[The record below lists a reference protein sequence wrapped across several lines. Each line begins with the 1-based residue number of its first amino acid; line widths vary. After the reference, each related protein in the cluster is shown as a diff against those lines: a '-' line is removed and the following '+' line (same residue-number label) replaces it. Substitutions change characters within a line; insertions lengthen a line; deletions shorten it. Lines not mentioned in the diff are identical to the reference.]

1 MNIVYLHGLSS
12 SGQSN
17 TANKL
22 RALFPD
28 DNIIAPDLPV
38 NPNKALNLITDI
50 LQKLSVDNTIVIGSS
65 MGAMF
70 AHQQAPFR
78 RLLINPAF
86 HVSEMLQD
94 NLGKT
99 LPFYSQ
105 RQDGIREFTVTE
117 ELCSL
122 YKRVEEEQFK
132 YRSNSGRQDVVG
144 IFGLQDNLVD
154 CKGEFTD
161 YYSIYHEFAG
171 GHRLTD
177 TDIETVLKPIICW
190 MKNSVCPELIPI
202 AFECIEPGDTAS
214 IISDSKYSSILAVPP
229 LPASR
234 QRSTYISSAPSFRP
248 AIFPFRYS
256 VQSGFRPCR
265 TRSATFRPVPW
276 LRLSGSGVPCG
287 PGWGR
292 GFPLRRSFSTVPF
305 RPRIRH
311 IPVVRSGC
319 TRTVWFPVCCLP
331 LRAAGL
337 DLECFKIFDKGIG
350 RKWFDEIY
358 QKYEGKKMYE
368 QWQYHLTF
376 PDLPNGESEDSVQL
390 VLGSRYS
397 GHLSVEVYGEN
408 GVQVFDPDKFYIDGL
423 EMHRL

>member
-38 NPNKALNLITDI
+38 NPNEALNLITDI
-50 LQKLSVDNTIVIGSS
+50 LQKLSVDDTIVIGSS

-99 LPFYSQ
+99 FSFYSQ

-122 YKRVEEEQFK
+122 YKQVEEEQFK
-132 YRSNSGRQDVVG
+132 YGPNSERQDVVG

-154 CKGEFTD
+154 CKDEFTE

-177 TDIETVLKPIICW
+177 TDIETILKPIICW

-214 IISDSKYSSILAVPP
+214 IISDSKYSSIL
-229 LPASR
+229 
-234 QRSTYISSAPSFRP
+234 
-248 AIFPFRYS
+248 
-256 VQSGFRPCR
+256 
-265 TRSATFRPVPW
+265 
-276 LRLSGSGVPCG
+276 
-287 PGWGR
+287 
-292 GFPLRRSFSTVPF
+292 
-305 RPRIRH
+305 
-311 IPVVRSGC
+311 
-319 TRTVWFPVCCLP
+319 
-331 LRAAGL
+331 
-337 DLECFKIFDKGIG
+337 DLERFKIFDKGIG

-358 QKYEGKKMYE
+358 QKYEGKKMDE
-368 QWQYHLTF
+368 QRHFHLTF

-390 VLGSRYS
+390 VLGNRYCCPP
-397 GHLSVEVYGEN
+397 SVEVYGEE
-408 GVQVFDPDKFYIDGL
+408 GVQVFDFSKFYIDGL
-423 EMHRL
+423 EMHGLY

>member
-154 CKGEFTD
+154 YKGEFKD

-214 IISDSKYSSILAVPP
+214 IISDSKYSSIL
-229 LPASR
+229 
-234 QRSTYISSAPSFRP
+234 
-248 AIFPFRYS
+248 
-256 VQSGFRPCR
+256 
-265 TRSATFRPVPW
+265 
-276 LRLSGSGVPCG
+276 
-287 PGWGR
+287 
-292 GFPLRRSFSTVPF
+292 
-305 RPRIRH
+305 
-311 IPVVRSGC
+311 
-319 TRTVWFPVCCLP
+319 
-331 LRAAGL
+331 

-358 QKYEGKKMYE
+358 QKYEGKKMDE
-368 QWQYHLTF
+368 QRHFHLTF

-390 VLGSRYS
+390 VLGNRYCCPP
-397 GHLSVEVYGEN
+397 SVEVYGEE
-408 GVQVFDPDKFYIDGL
+408 GVQVFDWSKFYIDGL
-423 EMHRL
+423 EMCTTYD

>member
-214 IISDSKYSSILAVPP
+214 IISDSKYSSIL
-229 LPASR
+229 
-234 QRSTYISSAPSFRP
+234 
-248 AIFPFRYS
+248 
-256 VQSGFRPCR
+256 
-265 TRSATFRPVPW
+265 
-276 LRLSGSGVPCG
+276 
-287 PGWGR
+287 
-292 GFPLRRSFSTVPF
+292 
-305 RPRIRH
+305 
-311 IPVVRSGC
+311 
-319 TRTVWFPVCCLP
+319 
-331 LRAAGL
+331 

-358 QKYEGKKMYE
+358 QKYRAKKC
-368 QWQYHLTF
+368 T
-376 PDLPNGESEDSVQL
+376 N
-390 VLGSRYS
+390 S
-397 GHLSVEVYGEN
+397 GN
-408 GVQVFDPDKFYIDGL
+408 IT
-423 EMHRL
+423 

>member
-38 NPNKALNLITDI
+38 NPNEALNLITDI
-50 LQKLSVDNTIVIGSS
+50 LQKLSVDDTIVIGSS

-99 LPFYSQ
+99 LSFYSQ

-117 ELCSL
+117 KLCSL
-122 YKRVEEEQFK
+122 YKQVEEEQFE
-132 YRSNSGRQDVVG
+132 YGPDSEWQDVVG

-154 CKGEFTD
+154 CKDEFTE

-177 TDIETVLKPIICW
+177 TDIETILKPIICW

-202 AFECIEPGDTAS
+202 AFECIEPGDTALTRKECS
-214 IISDSKYSSILAVPP
+214 TILDS
-229 LPASR
+229 
-234 QRSTYISSAPSFRP
+234 
-248 AIFPFRYS
+248 RYS
-256 VQSGFRPCR
+256 NMP
-265 TRSATFRPVPW
+265 
-276 LRLSGSGVPCG
+276 
-287 PGWGR
+287 
-292 GFPLRRSFSTVPF
+292 
-305 RPRIRH
+305 
-311 IPVVRSGC
+311 
-319 TRTVWFPVCCLP
+319 
-331 LRAAGL
+331 
-337 DLECFKIFDKGIG
+337 DLELFKIFDKGIG

-358 QKYEGKKMYE
+358 QKYEGKKMDE
-368 QWQYHLTF
+368 QKLFHLTL

-390 VLGSRYS
+390 VLGNRYCCPP
-397 GHLSVEVYGEN
+397 SVEVYGEN
-408 GVQVFDPDKFYIDGL
+408 GVQIFDCSKFYIDGL
-423 EMHRL
+423 EMHCLY